1 MLKNKDTYEI
11 MSPEDIGLLRSN
23 ESGIVLG
30 KLRYVVTFPAVYFSN
45 LSVYLVMVFVVFK
58 FSFFGTY
65 SVLHLFIK
73 FYKKTYQLL
82 KDSNSLKAPES
93 KLCSKKTVLFK

>member
-45 LSVYLVMVFVVFK
+45 
-58 FSFFGTY
+58 
-65 SVLHLFIK
+65 
-73 FYKKTYQLL
+73 
-82 KDSNSLKAPES
+82 
-93 KLCSKKTVLFK
+93 